1 MSAAHQHYENHS
13 QPFGRVNEEPEVQK
27 VTEKSVWRD
36 GDGVERSEDRRA
48 ARPLAA
54 IGRWRKMGKSRL
66 MALHW
71 YAVLA
76 RGKHEAHVEALLE
89 RRGFVAVVPKWRL
102 LRRANRYAKR
112 SIEVLKPVAPGYVLV
127 GFRGHEL
134 RYGAP
139 PWHKV
144 FDITMVSSVLGL
156 EDDGRAWRLRS
167 EQVVGFLLDNEVRV
181 EGEPDAQDEQVTVS
195 PVPPDLTEGSVVTVT
210 HGPWTGHAGPVV
222 RMGDGETVTLMMR
235 LFGREAEVEFSRSWV
250 EATDGA

>member
-1 MSAAHQHYENHS
+1 M
-13 QPFGRVNEEPEVQK
+13 V
-27 VTEKSVWRD
+27 EKSVWRD
-36 GDGVERSEDRRA
+36 GDGVERSEDRRP
-48 ARPLAA
+48 ARPLVAS
-54 IGRWRKMGKSRL
+54 GRWRQMGKSRL
-66 MALHW
+66 MGLHW

-89 RRGFVAVVPKWRL
+89 RRGFVAVVPKWRM
-102 LRRANRYAKR
+102 LRRANRYAQR
-112 SIEVLKPVAPGYVLV
+112 TIEVLKPVAPGYVLV
-127 GFRGHEL
+127 GFRVQEL
-134 RYGAP
+134 RHGAP

-181 EGEPDAQDEQVTVS
+181 EGGPGPPDKHVAVA
-195 PVPPDLTEGSVVTVT
+195 PVPTVTEGSVVTVT

>member
-1 MSAAHQHYENHS
+1 MA
-13 QPFGRVNEEPEVQK
+13 
-27 VTEKSVWRD
+27 EKSVWRD
-36 GDGVERSEDRRA
+36 GEGVERSEDRRP
-48 ARPLAA
+48 ARPLVA

-66 MALHW
+66 MGLHW

-89 RRGFVAVVPKWRL
+89 RRGFVAVVPKWRM
-102 LRRANRYAKR
+102 LRRANRYAQR
-112 SIEVLKPVAPGYVLV
+112 TIEVLKPVAPGYVLV
-127 GFRGHEL
+127 GFRVQEL
-134 RYGAP
+134 RHGAP

-167 EQVVGFLLDNEVRV
+167 EQVVGFLLDNEVR
-181 EGEPDAQDEQVTVS
+181 PDAQSDATEEQS
-195 PVPPDLTEGSVVTVT
+195 IGEPIPSGLAEGSVATVT

-222 RMGDGETVTLMMR
+222 RMGDGETVTLMMK
-235 LFGREAEVEFSRSWV
+235 LFGRETEVEFSRSWV